1 MWNTEIFI
9 FIHEIYTYIF
19 IYKIQKILSYMKYAP
34 VCSYMKYRNIDL
46 GLISVSES
54 SPGEGNV
61 YPLQYFCLENSL
73 DRGAWRTTL
82 APCEESYDQPRQ
94 CFQKQRHRFA
104 DKGLRSQ
111 REQPRQGSR
120 LITGATWMETGG
132 GVHVQSEATSTTGS
146 RIWCTVQPQKRKGTR
161 SLQEKGGRQGDP
173 VSHDVTSGVIW
184 KCIQMKAFQKETQPQ
199 RLRRETSSHQE
210 CKMWAGR
217 YELLQTNIC
226 T

>member
-1 MWNTEIFI
+1 
-9 FIHEIYTYIF
+9 
-19 IYKIQKILSYMKYAP
+19 MKYAP

-46 GLISVSES
+46 GLISGSES

-61 YPLQYFCLENSL
+61 YPVPYFCLENSL

-104 DKGLRSQ
+104 GKGLRSQ

-132 GVHVQSEATSTTGS
+132 GVHVHNCSNLNHRKQDMMHSPATGKEGDAVTPREGREAGRCQCHMT
-146 RIWCTVQPQKRKGTR
+146 
-161 SLQEKGGRQGDP
+161 SLQVWSENAYKWTSFKKRHSLKDLEGKLP
-173 VSHDVTSGVIW
+173 VTKKVRCG
-184 KCIQMKAFQKETQPQ
+184 
-199 RLRRETSSHQE
+199 
-210 CKMWAGR
+210 AGR
-217 YELLQTNIC
+217 NELLQTNIC
-226 T
+226 TQPYLK

>member
-1 MWNTEIFI
+1 MA
-9 FIHEIYTYIF
+9 
-19 IYKIQKILSYMKYAP
+19 Q
-34 VCSYMKYRNIDL
+34 VCFGSKVSL
-46 GLISVSES
+46 QSVSES

-132 GVHVQSEATSTTGS
+132 GVHVQSEATSTTGN
-146 RIWCTVQPQKRKGTR
+146 RIWCTVQPQKRKGTW
-161 SLQEKGGRQGDP
+161 SLQEKWGRQGDA
-173 VSHDVTSGVIW
+173 SVTW
-184 KCIQMKAFQKETQPQ
+184 RHFWCDLKMDTNE
-199 RLRRETSSHQE
+199 RLSKRDTAS
-210 CKMWAGR
+210 K
-217 YELLQTNIC
+217 T
-226 T
+226 

>member
-1 MWNTEIFI
+1 
-9 FIHEIYTYIF
+9 
-19 IYKIQKILSYMKYAP
+19 MKYAP

-132 GVHVQSEATSTTGS
+132 GAHVQSEATSTTGS
-146 RIWCTVQPQKRKGTR
+146 RIWCTVQPQKRKGTW
-161 SLQEKGGRQGDP
+161 SLQEKWGRQGDA
-173 VSHDVTSGVIW
+173 SVTWRHFWCDLKMHTNEGLS
-184 KCIQMKAFQKETQPQ
+184 KRDTASET
-199 RLRRETSSHQE
+199 
-210 CKMWAGR
+210 
-217 YELLQTNIC
+217 
-226 T
+226 